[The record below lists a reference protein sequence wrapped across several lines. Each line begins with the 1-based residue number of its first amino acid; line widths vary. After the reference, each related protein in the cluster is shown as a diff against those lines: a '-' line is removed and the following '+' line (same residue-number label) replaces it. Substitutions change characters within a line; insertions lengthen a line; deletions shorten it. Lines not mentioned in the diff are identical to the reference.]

1 MHLAHSLPWWL
12 ALLLIAGIGAATFV
26 EYRRPLSPLTRVQ
39 RGTLAAL
46 RALVLT
52 ALVLFLFRPIVL
64 LPPAGLRDAVVPILI
79 DASRS
84 MRLTDADNQSRI
96 ARAVSLVKSEL
107 LPSLASQFSTEVYA
121 VGEGLT
127 AASPDRLQADAPR
140 TDLAGAL
147 AAVRERYRGQRVAGI
162 VLVSDGGDTGAGG
175 SSRSGVSGGSSG
187 SSASTGLP
195 VYAIGVGSPD

>member
-1 MHLAHSLPWWL
+1 MHFAHPLPWWL
-12 ALLLIAGIGAATFV
+12 AVLIIAGIGAATFV

-64 LPPAGLRDAVVPILI
+64 LPPSGVRDAVVPILI

-96 ARAVSLVKSEL
+96 ARAVSLVTSDL
-107 LPSLASQFSTEVYA
+107 LPPLASQFSTEVYA

-140 TDLAGAL
+140 TELTGAL
-147 AAVRERYRGQRVAGI
+147 AAVRE
-162 VLVSDGGDTGAGG
+162 
-175 SSRSGVSGGSSG
+175 
-187 SSASTGLP
+187 
-195 VYAIGVGSPD
+195 